1 MIGGGGLEHQKG
13 AYAQHCQKVQLLSN
27 TRLLFY
33 HDYNTDNTCL
43 WSCFNWRICG
53 AIIINHDNLQ
63 LHKILGCI
71 DN

>member
-1 MIGGGGLEHQKG
+1 LIGGGGLEHQKG

-43 WSCFNWRICG
+43 WSCFN
-53 AIIINHDNLQ
+53 
-63 LHKILGCI
+63 
-71 DN
+71 